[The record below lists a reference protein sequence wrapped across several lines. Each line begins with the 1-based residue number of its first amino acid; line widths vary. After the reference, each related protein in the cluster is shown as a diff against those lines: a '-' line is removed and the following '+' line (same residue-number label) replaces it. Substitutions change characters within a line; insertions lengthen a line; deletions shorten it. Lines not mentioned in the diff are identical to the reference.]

1 MFKSREKGK
10 KRGVGWIYTLMH
22 YITLNKITFLI
33 LPSNYQAASS
43 DHKTTV
49 EPSCYYNLASRI
61 LNEQWYPLK
70 AKQTTGL

>member
-1 MFKSREKGK
+1 MDLHTDVLHNTQQKF
-10 KRGVGWIYTLMH
+10 TP
-22 YITLNKITFLI
+22 TKITFLI